1 MAVGEPTYLPPLIFL
16 PRGDT
21 LSQLLPDGR
30 VTRLLKSENAIL
42 ILLVFAPVALVLRY
56 GVAGTDTWV
65 FITSAIA
72 VIPLAGLIGR
82 ATEHLAEHVGAA
94 LGGLLNATFGNAA
107 ELIIAIIALREGY
120 YELVKASI
128 TGSIIGNVLLVFGL
142 SALFGGIRH
151 QTPRFNRTAA
161 SLGATM
167 LLLAAI
173 ALVVPAIFHMIVGQG
188 GTLSEHRLSL
198 LISVILIVTY
208 LLSLLFSLRT
218 HSHLYTGA
226 AAARDHEPT
235 EAGSWSRVTSVT
247 VLLVASAF
255 VGLMSELLVG
265 SVEHAAEAMGM
276 NEIFIGVI
284 LLAMVGNAAEHSA
297 AVLVALKNKMD
308 LSINI
313 AIGSSLQVALFVA
326 PVLVFLSYVIGPEP
340 LDLLFT
346 PMEVVAVGV
355 SVGIMEALSQDGE
368 THWMEG
374 VQLLAVYAI
383 LAVAFFFLPG

>member
-1 MAVGEPTYLPPLIFL
+1 M
-16 PRGDT
+16 
-21 LSQLLPDGR
+21 
-30 VTRLLKSENAIL
+30 TRLLKSQNAIL
-42 ILLVFAPVALVLRY
+42 VLLVFAPVALVLRY
-56 GVAGTDTWV
+56 AVGGADTWV

-82 ATEHLAEHVGAA
+82 ATEHLADHVGAA

-151 QTPRFNRTAA
+151 RTPRFNRTAA

-226 AAARDHEPT
+226 AATRYHEPT

-247 VLLVASAF
+247 VLLAASAF

-265 SVEHAAEAMGM
+265 SVEHAAAAMGM
-276 NEIFIGVI
+276 NEVFIGVI

-326 PVLVFLSYVIGPEP
+326 PVLVFLSYVIGPQP
-340 LDLLFT
+340 LDLVFT

>member
-1 MAVGEPTYLPPLIFL
+1 LEIPSPNIH
-16 PRGDT
+16 RGY
-21 LSQLLPDGR
+21 R
-30 VTRLLKSENAIL
+30 VKRLLQPESAIL
-42 ILLVFAPVALVLRY
+42 LLLGFVPVALFLRY
-56 GVAGTDTWV
+56 GVDGADTWV
-65 FITSAIA
+65 FVASGIA

-82 ATEHLAEHVGAA
+82 ATEHLAEHVGAG

-107 ELIIAIIALREGY
+107 ELIIAIVALREGY

-128 TGSIIGNVLLVFGL
+128 TGSIIGNILLVFGL
-142 SALFGGIRH
+142 SALLGGVRH
-151 QTPRFNRTAA
+151 QTQRFNRTAA

-173 ALVVPAIFHMIVGQG
+173 ALVVPAIFHMIVGENAV
-188 GTLSEHRLSL
+188 LSEHKLSL
-198 LISVILIVTY
+198 FISFILIITY

-226 AAARDHEPT
+226 ASTHDEEPFKG
-235 EAGSWSRVTSVT
+235 AGWPRRKSVV
-247 VLLVASAF
+247 VLLAASAL

-276 NEIFIGVI
+276 NEVFIGVI
-284 LLAMVGNAAEHSA
+284 LVAMVGNAAEHSA

-308 LSINI
+308 LSLNI

-326 PVLVFLSYVIGPEP
+326 PSLVFLSYVIGPEP

-355 SVGIMEALSQDGE
+355 AVGIIEALSQDGE

-383 LAVAFFFLPG
+383 LAVAFFFLP

>member
-1 MAVGEPTYLPPLIFL
+1 
-16 PRGDT
+16 
-21 LSQLLPDGR
+21 
-30 VTRLLKSENAIL
+30 VTRLLKSDNAIL
-42 ILLVFAPVALVLRY
+42 VLLVFAPVALVLRY

-65 FITSAIA
+65 FITSAMA
-72 VIPLAGLIGR
+72 VVPLAGLIGR

-151 QTPRFNRTAA
+151 RTPRFNRTAA

-173 ALVVPAIFHMIVGQG
+173 ALVVPAIFHMIVGQR
-188 GTLSEHRLSL
+188 GTLSEHRLSM
-198 LISVILIVTY
+198 LISVILILTY

-226 AAARDHEPT
+226 AAARDHKPT
-235 EAGSWSRVTSVT
+235 GSWSRATSVT

-276 NEIFIGVI
+276 NEVFIGVI

-340 LDLLFT
+340 LDLVFT

>member
-1 MAVGEPTYLPPLIFL
+1 MAVGEPTHLPPLIFL

-21 LSQLLPDGR
+21 LSQLQPDGR

-42 ILLVFAPVALVLRY
+42 VLLVFAPVALVLRY

-128 TGSIIGNVLLVFGL
+128 TGSIIGNILLVFGL
-142 SALFGGIRH
+142 SALLGGIRY

-173 ALVVPAIFHMIVGQG
+173 ALVVPAIFHMIVGRG
-188 GTLSEHRLSL
+188 AILSEHRLSL

-218 HSHLYTGA
+218 HSHLYTGVA
-226 AAARDHEPT
+226 ATRGQEPS
-235 EAGSWSRVTSVT
+235 GGDRWSRGTSVA
-247 VLLVASAF
+247 VLLAASTL

-276 NEIFIGVI
+276 NEVFIGVI
-284 LLAMVGNAAEHSA
+284 LVAMVGNAAEHSA

-326 PVLVFLSYVIGPEP
+326 PALVFLSYIIGPEP

>member
-1 MAVGEPTYLPPLIFL
+1 LEIP
-16 PRGDT
+16 
-21 LSQLLPDGR
+21 SPDFQPDCLVR
-30 VTRLLKSENAIL
+30 RLLKPENAIL
-42 ILLVFAPVALVLRY
+42 LLLIFVPIALMLRY
-56 GVAGTDTWV
+56 GVDGADTWV
-65 FITSAIA
+65 FVTSALA

-82 ATEHLAEHVGAA
+82 ATEHLAERVGAG

-107 ELIIAIIALREGY
+107 ELIIAVIALSEGY
-120 YELVKASI
+120 YDLVKASI

-142 SALFGGIRH
+142 SALLGGIRH
-151 QTPRFNRTAA
+151 QTQRFNRTAA

-173 ALVVPAIFHMIVGQG
+173 ALVVPAIFHMIVGQSAAS
-188 GTLSEHRLSL
+188 SEHKLSL
-198 LISVILIVTY
+198 LISFILIVTY

-226 AAARDHEPT
+226 TSTSNTEPS
-235 EAGSWSRVTSVT
+235 EGIRWSPSRSVA
-247 VLLVASAF
+247 VLLASSGL
-255 VGLMSELLVG
+255 VGVMSELLVG
-265 SVEHAAEAMGM
+265 SVEHAADAMGM
-276 NEIFIGVI
+276 NEVFIGVI
-284 LLAMVGNAAEHSA
+284 LVAMVGNAAEHST

-308 LSINI
+308 LSINV

-326 PVLVFLSYVIGPEP
+326 PVLVFLSYVVGPDP

-383 LAVAFFFLPG
+383 VAVAFFFLPG

>member
-1 MAVGEPTYLPPLIFL
+1 MK
-16 PRGDT
+16 
-21 LSQLLPDGR
+21 
-30 VTRLLKSENAIL
+30 RLLKSEHP
-42 ILLVFAPVALVLRY
+42 ILLLLIFVPMAVVLRY
-56 GVAGTDTWV
+56 GVDGADTWV
-65 FITSAIA
+65 FVTSALA
-72 VIPLAGLIGR
+72 VIPLAALIGR
-82 ATEHLAEHVGAA
+82 ATEYLAEHVGAG
-94 LGGLLNATFGNAA
+94 LGALLNATFGNAA
-107 ELIIAIIALREGY
+107 ELIIAVIALGKGY
-120 YELVKASI
+120 HDLVKASI

-142 SALFGGIRH
+142 SALLGGIRH
-151 QTPRFNRTAA
+151 QTQRFNRTAA

-173 ALVVPAIFHMIVGQG
+173 ALVVPAIFHTIVGQG
-188 GTLSEHRLSL
+188 AAPSEHKLSL
-198 LISVILIVTY
+198 LISFILIVTY

-226 AAARDHEPT
+226 TSSGDTEPS
-235 EAGSWSRVTSVT
+235 EGSRWSRSRSVA
-247 VLLVASAF
+247 VLLASSGL

-265 SVEHAAEAMGM
+265 SVEHAADAMGM
-276 NEIFIGVI
+276 NEVFIGVI
-284 LLAMVGNAAEHSA
+284 LVALVGNAAEHST
-297 AVLVALKNKMD
+297 AVMVALKNKMD
-308 LSINI
+308 LSINV

-326 PVLVFLSYVIGPEP
+326 PVLVFLSYAIGRDP

-383 LAVAFFFLPG
+383 VAVAFFFLPG

>member
-1 MAVGEPTYLPPLIFL
+1 
-16 PRGDT
+16 
-21 LSQLLPDGR
+21 

-42 ILLVFAPVALVLRY
+42 VLLVFAPVALVLRY

-65 FITSAIA
+65 FIASAIA

-107 ELIIAIIALREGY
+107 ELIIAMIALREGY

-142 SALFGGIRH
+142 SALFGGIRY

-188 GTLSEHRLSL
+188 GALSEHKLSL

-226 AAARDHEPT
+226 AATRDHEPG
-235 EAGSWSRVTSVT
+235 EGSWSRGTSVV
-247 VLLVASAF
+247 VLLAASAL

-265 SVEHAAEAMGM
+265 SVEPAAEAMGM
-276 NEIFIGVI
+276 NEVFIGVI
-284 LLAMVGNAAEHSA
+284 LLALVGNAAEHSA

-326 PVLVFLSYVIGPEP
+326 PALVFLSYVIGPTP